1 MNKKLF
7 GIRVGTIITF
17 IVCVIV
23 AIAVWFY
30 AEITAAPESAFGFYN
45 ALLS

>member
-30 AEITAAPESAFGFYN
+30 AEITATSETALGFYN
-45 ALLS
+45 VLIT